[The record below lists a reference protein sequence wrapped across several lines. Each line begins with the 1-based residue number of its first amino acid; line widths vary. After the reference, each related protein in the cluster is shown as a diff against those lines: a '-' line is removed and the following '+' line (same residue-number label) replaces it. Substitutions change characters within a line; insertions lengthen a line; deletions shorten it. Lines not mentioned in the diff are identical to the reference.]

1 MYQGRPASHIVPT
14 PTERGSLDRIDGAHT
29 EPREP
34 VMSSHLDPSSL
45 FQDHGHEDLAEPLPD
60 PDTGR
65 RSQASSVAS
74 TSAAPVAPAGNPPT
88 TDARERVLDGGESG
102 WASAFSKEAIFVLGI
117 VVALCFLLVALI
129 YLNLSHREGL

>member
-1 MYQGRPASHIVPT
+1 MYQGRPASHVAPT
-14 PTERGSLDRIDGAHT
+14 PTERGSLDRIDGGSI
-29 EPREP
+29 EPRDP
-34 VMSSHLDPSSL
+34 ALPSRLDPSSL
-45 FQDHGHEDLAEPLPD
+45 FQEGGLEDLAEPLGD
-60 PDTGR
+60 LDAGR

-74 TSAAPVAPAGNPPT
+74 TGTAPGAPGNPST
-88 TDARERVLDGGESG
+88 TEGEGRRSDGGGSG

>member
-14 PTERGSLDRIDGAHT
+14 PTERGSLDRIDGAHIET
-29 EPREP
+29 REP
-34 VMSSHLDPSSL
+34 VMSSHLEPSSL
-45 FQDHGHEDLAEPLPD
+45 FQDHGHEDLAEPLRD
-60 PDTGR
+60 PDAGR

-74 TSAAPVAPAGNPPT
+74 TAAAPVVPGNPPT
-88 TDARERVLDGGESG
+88 TDVRERVPDGGESG